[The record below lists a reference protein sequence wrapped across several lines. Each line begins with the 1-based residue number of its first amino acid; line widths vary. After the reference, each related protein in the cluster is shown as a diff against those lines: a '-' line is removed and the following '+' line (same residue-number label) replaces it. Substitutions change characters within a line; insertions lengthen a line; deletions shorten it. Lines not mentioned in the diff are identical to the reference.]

1 MALLEVENL
10 TVFYPS
16 SSSPALENLSLN
28 LRGGEI
34 LCIVGESG
42 SGKSTLLRAV
52 AGLLSPDCRVEGKI
66 TFKGKNLSPR
76 RGLRDYLGKEVGFVF
91 QEPSAYLDP
100 LFKVG
105 KQIEETCLAHFPDS
119 NCREK
124 TLNAL
129 RYCGFN
135 NPTEVYHRYPHQLSG
150 GQKQRVNIADA
161 VVNNPSLLLAD
172 EPTSSLDVSTQ
183 KAILELFR
191 KLKEDGKGILVV
203 THDFGVVWEIAD
215 RVLVLKGGKKVE
227 EGSVYDIYEN
237 PRHPY
242 TRRLVEIFKKLSL
255 FE

>member
-1 MALLEVENL
+1 
-10 TVFYPS
+10 
-16 SSSPALENLSLN
+16 LENLSLK
-28 LRGGEI
+28 LSEGEI

-42 SGKSTLLRAV
+42 SGKSTLLKAV
-52 AGLLSPDCRVEGKI
+52 AGLLSPECRVEGEI
-66 TFKGKNLSPR
+66 TYKGREISPR

-105 KQIEETCLAHFPDS
+105 EQIEETCIAHFPDN

-129 RYCGFN
+129 GYCGFS
-135 NPTEVYHRYPHQLSG
+135 NPIEVYHRYPHQLSG

-161 VVNNPSLLLAD
+161 VVNNPYLLLAD

-183 KAILELFR
+183 KAILGLFR
-191 KLKEDGKGILVV
+191 RLREDGKAILVV

-215 RVLVLKGGKKVE
+215 RVLVLKDGKKIE

-242 TRRLVEIFKKLSL
+242 TQRLVEIFKKLSL